1 MALKLP
7 EFITLDFLQG
17 IFTKHFNGSGYVKV
31 EHFWGEFATKPG
43 DNYASDM
50 YRINVDYEYS
60 ECKRRKPIILKV
72 MPEGEIQTLVMVQNK
87 LYPREIHTYRNLLVE
102 IDKLLSDI
110 DDQTK
115 FAPSCLYT
123 ASEPKMMLAFEDVKD
138 KGYKVLPRNRLLNF
152 DQSLP
157 LMVKL
162 AKLHAAS
169 AVLYDKNPDIME
181 PYIEG
186 SISRNPER
194 QDFLVHYRNCTR
206 VLGLV
211 AEKEW
216 GSTWKE
222 ISAKLQKL
230 EATIVDKGCD
240 VYIRDEKSFSVF
252 NHNDLWIPNIF
263 YKYDENE
270 LVQDI
275 LFIDFQMPYFGSPGI
290 DLNFLIYGSLT
301 EDTRTSFSKKLLRAY
316 HETLQSVLIALDYKK
331 KIPTLHDIH
340 IEVLKCGFNGVLAAM
355 CEVPL
360 LFYENSEDLEM
371 DLLLANSTKAEEF
384 RYSLFN
390 NPNYKS
396 FIQALLIEFDDF
408 GYLD

>member
-1 MALKLP
+1 MT
-7 EFITLDFLQG
+7 FNFL
-17 IFTKHFNGSGYVKV
+17 
-31 EHFWGEFATKPG
+31 
-43 DNYASDM
+43 
-50 YRINVDYEYS
+50 
-60 ECKRRKPIILKV
+60 
-72 MPEGEIQTLVMVQNK
+72 
-87 LYPREIHTYRNLLVE
+87 
-102 IDKLLSDI
+102 
-110 DDQTK
+110 
-115 FAPSCLYT
+115 
-123 ASEPKMMLAFEDVKD
+123 
-138 KGYKVLPRNRLLNF
+138 
-152 DQSLP
+152 
-157 LMVKL
+157 
-162 AKLHAAS
+162 
-169 AVLYDKNPDIME
+169 
-181 PYIEG
+181 G

-194 QDFLVHYRNCTR
+194 QDFLVHYRNCAR

-216 GSTWKE
+216 GGIWKE
-222 ISAKLQKL
+222 ISIKLQRL
-230 EATIVDKGCD
+230 EATIVDKGCE
-240 VYIRDEKSFSVF
+240 VYIRDEKGFSVF

-263 YKYDENE
+263 YKHDENE

-290 DLNFLIYGSLT
+290 DLNFILYGSLT

-360 LFYENSEDLEM
+360 LFYENTEDLEM

-390 NPNYKS
+390 NPSYKS
-396 FIQALLIEFDDF
+396 FIQALLLEFDDF